1 MKTSTLAQYK
11 FESWMCTECG
21 LRNAEAEPVCNEC
34 GECQP
39 STIRRRPRARKVNNT
54 AVRSQRADQIQNNV
68 SYNQLVIE
76 AEQEE
81 ETPMFTPAQRTGLD
95 QSLMI
100 GANLVMWVSL
110 WIIALVAIFLTTI
123 VVLGLYKA
131 LG

>member
-21 LRNAEAEPVCNEC
+21 LRNAEAEPVCTEC

-39 STIRRRPRARKVNNT
+39 SAVRRRPRARKTNNT
-54 AVRSQRADQIQNNV
+54 AIRSQRAEQIQNNV
-68 SYNQLVIE
+68 SYNQLVLE

-81 ETPMFTPAQRTGLD
+81 ERSMFTPEQRSGLD

-110 WIIALVAIFLTTI
+110 WIVALVAVFITAIIF
-123 VVLGLYKA
+123 LGLYKA